1 MQQFVGVGSVSAQVG
16 NIIGTY
22 NSTLGLYLP
31 LIVNS
36 VQLVGNFSAVFL
48 LRSMGRKTVAL
59 LGNGG
64 VGLIDLAISV
74 LFIFINDGNGI
85 IIAVTV
91 FLILYMLLFGLTLG
105 PITWLYIPEIIPA
118 DMVPYATVDNWVA
131 ATIVYSMTPMVVGAY
146 GGNPSVLFFI
156 FTGLTF
162 LFFVINAL
170 FMVETK
176 GLSREE
182 TANRFLQKWGDKQR

>member
-22 NSTLGLYLP
+22 NKTLGLYLP

-36 VQLVGNFSAVFL
+36 VQLIGNFSAVFL
-48 LRSMGRKTVAL
+48 LKLLGRKTVAL
-59 LGNGG
+59 IGNGG
-64 VGLIDLAISV
+64 IGLIDLTIAV
-74 LFIFINDGNGI
+74 LFIFIDDGNSI
-85 IIAVTV
+85 IISVTV

-118 DMVPYATVDNWVA
+118 NMVPYATVDNWVA
-131 ATIVYSMTPMVVGAY
+131 ATIVYSMTPMVVGAFD
-146 GGNPSVLFFI
+146 GNPSVLFFI

-162 LFFVINAL
+162 TFFVINAL

-176 GLSREE
+176 GLNRE
-182 TANRFLQKWGDKQR
+182 